1 MQEMQKRQKEA
12 QILND
17 MLNDK
22 AGAYRRSLEG
32 RIEHNKDL
40 QYNQHKNLFATGY
53 STIHKAACD
62 GSESGIVYFLDRKEK
77 PRINVDDYDK
87 FGICP
92 IHYAAERGYN
102 DAITLLLKRGCNIDV
117 PTMDGMT
124 PFMYACKDNR
134 LSTMRLLCDAKADL
148 LAVNR
153 AGMSCA
159 HFAAQLDHIDV
170 FELLVQLNIEAKERA
185 LTEIA
190 DLEMAVEN
198 PDQAAAEAD
207 KKARREQHAAELKK
221 EAEGEKKAGADD
233 IDDDATIATAETSN
247 SKKSKDSKG
256 GGDKGKPGLVSG
268 APDLDEDPV
277 EALRKKYETMINLP
291 DTAIVDITSRNGTR
305 PIHIAATYNALKVI
319 EFLIKTGA
327 DINAQ
332 DTAGESSMHKAARRG
347 NHDAFKLLK
356 AAGGY
361 VFCSILLPSFLVFVM
376 SLSLSLPL
384 SSNQSTQYSHHLLQ
398 HYRYE
403 NVRNTSRETAL
414 ELLKDASMI

>member
-1 MQEMQKRQKEA
+1 MQELQRRQKEQ

-17 MLNDK
+17 LLNDK

-62 GSESGIVYFLDRKEK
+62 GSESGIVYFLEKKSK
-77 PRINVDDYDK
+77 PRINPDDYDK

-102 DAITLLLKRGCNIDV
+102 DAAKLLIKRGCAVDV
-117 PTMDGMT
+117 PSMDGMT
-124 PFMYACKDNR
+124 PFMYAAKDNQ
-134 LSTMRLLCDAKADL
+134 LSTMRMLNDAKADL

-153 AGMSCA
+153 AGMSAA
-159 HFAAQLDHIDV
+159 HFAAQLDHVEV
-170 FELLVQLNIEAKERA
+170 FGLLIELNKEAKERA
-185 LTEIA
+185 LQEIA

-207 KKARREQHAAELKK
+207 KKARKEQHAAELAK
-221 EAEGEKKAGADD
+221 EAEGEKKADAL
-233 IDDDATIATAETSN
+233 DDDDDDVTLASASTAG
-247 SKKSKDSKG
+247 SKKKKKKDKKEEKS
-256 GGDKGKPGLVSG
+256 KPGHLSG

-277 EALRKKYETMINLP
+277 ETMRKKYEHMINLP
-291 DTAIVDITSRNGTR
+291 DTAIVDIVSKNGTR

-319 EFLIKTGA
+319 EFLIATGA
-327 DINAQ
+327 EINAT
-332 DTAGESSMHKAARRG
+332 DTAGETSMHKAARRG
-347 NHDAFKLLK
+347 NHDAYKLIK

-361 VFCSILLPSFLVFVM
+361 
-376 SLSLSLPL
+376 
-384 SSNQSTQYSHHLLQ
+384 
-398 HYRYE
+398 E
-403 NVRNTSRETAL
+403 NVKNTSRETAL